1 MAGKY
6 HFVRRLQRDCPILGI
21 HFETES
27 HPIYRKLYA
36 VHSLRH
42 SDEIPCG
49 VNRKENKHQD
59 PTGLTRPESE
69 RVWQAHSRVI
79 ILVTKSSLRLPVS
92 KSVAREN
99 QHVERQLWET
109 QTMRHFFFWRH
120 SPLGS
125 SPTEVLQMV
134 RKMKV
139 FYGESR
145 KSRRL
150 QTPR

>member
-1 MAGKY
+1 MAWKY
-6 HFVRRLQRDCPILGI
+6 HFGRRLKRDCPILGI

-27 HPIYRKLYA
+27 HPIYRKLYS
-36 VHSLRH
+36 VHSPRH

-69 RVWQAHSRVI
+69 EDWQAHSKII

-99 QHVERQLWET
+99 QHVERQL
-109 QTMRHFFFWRH
+109 
-120 SPLGS
+120 
-125 SPTEVLQMV
+125 
-134 RKMKV
+134 
-139 FYGESR
+139 
-145 KSRRL
+145 
-150 QTPR
+150 